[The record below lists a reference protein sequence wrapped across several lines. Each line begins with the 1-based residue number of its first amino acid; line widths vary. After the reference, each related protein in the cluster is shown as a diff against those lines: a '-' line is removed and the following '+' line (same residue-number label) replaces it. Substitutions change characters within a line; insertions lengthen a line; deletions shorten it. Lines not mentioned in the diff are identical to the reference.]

1 MAVKDTKIDK
11 DAKVAIETLTI
22 PIITA
27 LTQAD
32 VIAFKFVPGHSFE
45 IVGVQA
51 YARTVAGAVTL
62 RAKISGVTAM
72 LADITPTT
80 GNIVAGT
87 LAAALAAR
95 RGSKTDSID
104 ANFTTDGS
112 GVLTNGFLIIQYRPV
127 PLNGEIFTE

>member
-1 MAVKDTKIDK
+1 MAVKDTKIANDS
-11 DAKVAIETLTI
+11 KVAIETLTI

-32 VIAFKFVPGHSFE
+32 VIAFKYVPGHSFE

-72 LADITPTT
+72 AADITPTT

-87 LAAALAAR
+87 LATTLAAR
-95 RGSKTDSID
+95 RGSRTDSID

-112 GVLTNGFLIIQYRPV
+112 GVLTNGFLVIQFRPV
-127 PLNGEIFTE
+127 PLNGDVATE

>member
-1 MAVKDTKIDK
+1 MAVTDLKLKN
-11 DAKVAIETLTI
+11 DAKSVIEWLVI
-22 PIITA
+22 PLITA
-27 LTQAD
+27 ISQAD
-32 VIAFKFVPGHSFE
+32 VIAFKFIPGYSFE
-45 IVGVQA
+45 IVSVAA

-87 LAAALAAR
+87 LAAALGAR

-112 GVLTNGFLIIQYRPV
+112 GVLTNGFLVIAFRPV
-127 PLNGEIFTE
+127 PLNGDIWSE